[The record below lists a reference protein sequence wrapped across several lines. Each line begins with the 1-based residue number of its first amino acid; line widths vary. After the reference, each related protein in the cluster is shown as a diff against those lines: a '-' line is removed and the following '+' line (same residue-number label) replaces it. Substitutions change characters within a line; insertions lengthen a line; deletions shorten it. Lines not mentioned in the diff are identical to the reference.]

1 MNNAFP
7 YDLVLASAS
16 PRRKELLEQM
26 GFEFK
31 VEVVDADETP
41 DGQLAVEQLPAWLA
55 KKKAGLIPF
64 IAENTLVI
72 AADTLVILDN
82 RILGKPGNPR
92 EAEEM
97 LKSLSGTSH
106 QVITG
111 VCLRRPHG
119 QTVFSE
125 TTYVHFSEIT
135 EDEIIHYIQHFK
147 PFDKAGGYG
156 IQEWIGLRFVN
167 KIVGSYTNV
176 VGLPT
181 ERLYAELKKMAN
193 HPQILGKG

>member
-1 MNNAFP
+1 MNSAFP

-26 GFEFK
+26 GFDFK

-82 RILGKPGNPR
+82 RILGKPRNPM

-111 VCLRRPHG
+111 V
-119 QTVFSE
+119 
-125 TTYVHFSEIT
+125 
-135 EDEIIHYIQHFK
+135 
-147 PFDKAGGYG
+147 
-156 IQEWIGLRFVN
+156 
-167 KIVGSYTNV
+167 
-176 VGLPT
+176 
-181 ERLYAELKKMAN
+181 
-193 HPQILGKG
+193 

>member
-1 MNNAFP
+1 MHEKYP
-7 YDLVLASAS
+7 YDLILASAT
-16 PRRKELLEQM
+16 PRRKELLRQM
-26 GFEFK
+26 GFDFK

-41 DGQLAVEQLPAWLA
+41 DAQVAVEQLPVWLA
-55 KKKAGLIPF
+55 QKKADLIPF
-64 IAENTLVI
+64 VGEKSLVI

-82 RILGKPGNPR
+82 QILGKPRNAT
-92 EAEEM
+92 EARDM
-97 LKSLSGTSH
+97 LKLLSGKIH

-111 VCLRRPHG
+111 VCLR
-119 QTVFSE
+119 QSKVKTAFSE
-125 TTYVHFSEIT
+125 TTYVHFSDIAQGEI
-135 EDEIIHYIQHFK
+135 DHYIQFYK

-181 ERLYAELKKMAN
+181 ERLYSQLKKAA
-193 HPQILGKG
+193 HQA